1 MANTR
6 KIYADFFQY
15 YVFTVEVRL
24 AAKQLPQ
31 HGGSRITR
39 VLGGAPSRLHL
50 PLVAPHDD
58 GAHD

>member
-39 VLGGAPSRLHL
+39 VLRGTPSQLSTSL
-50 PLVAPHDD
+50 L
-58 GAHD
+58 